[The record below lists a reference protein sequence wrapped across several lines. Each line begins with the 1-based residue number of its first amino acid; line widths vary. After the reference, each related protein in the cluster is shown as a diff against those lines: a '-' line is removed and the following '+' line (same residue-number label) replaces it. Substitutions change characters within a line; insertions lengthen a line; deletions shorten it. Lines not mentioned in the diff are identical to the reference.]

1 MSLPADRRLERI
13 IEQGEFSGVFFL
25 HGEAAR
31 LRDDAAR
38 RLAEAAVVPATRD
51 FNLDVFRGSDVTPEA
66 LASAL
71 AMPPVMS
78 PRRVIL
84 LFDADRLTPT
94 GRKVVEEAVGKL
106 PADVTFVVAAK
117 IPDRSKAAFYRKLK
131 SAGTEL
137 EWKSPRDGEIPG
149 WLIERARDR
158 FGAELTASAA
168 AALADAVGADL
179 GVLEAELEK
188 LAGAAAGGAIDL
200 ALVKSL
206 VPNTR
211 DVNRWEW
218 IDEVASRE
226 YARARLRLPD
236 LLATPNE
243 SAVGL
248 LVALIEQHLLV
259 GVAIEGGA
267 GLVGQ
272 TLDQAGKAYM
282 KWKARTIAGQARAWT
297 VAELDHAL
305 VVLLEADGRA
315 KTGASDREA
324 LEELLLR
331 LEVGRRAGH
340 RLRATA

>member
-13 IEQGEFSGVFFL
+13 IEQREFSGVFFL
-25 HGEAAR
+25 HGEAAV
-31 LRDDAAR
+31 D
-38 RLAEAAVVPATRD
+38 PATRD

-94 GRKVVEEAVGKL
+94 GRKVVEETVGKL

-131 SAGTEL
+131 SAGIEL
-137 EWKSPRDGEIPG
+137 EWKSPREGEIPG

-158 FGAELTASAA
+158 FGAELAANAA

-188 LAGAAAGGAIDL
+188 LAGAADGAIDL
-200 ALVKSL
+200 ALVKAL

-218 IDEVASRE
+218 IDEVASRD
-226 YARARLRLPD
+226 YARARRRLPD
-236 LLATPNE
+236 LLATPSE

-297 VAELDHAL
+297 VAELDDAL
-305 VVLLEADGRA
+305 VVLLEADRRA

>member
-1 MSLPADRRLERI
+1 MSLAADQRLGRI
-13 IEQGEFSGVFFL
+13 LEQGDFSGVFFL

-38 RLAEAAVVPATRD
+38 RLAERAVDPATRD
-51 FNLDVFRGSDVTPEA
+51 FNFDVFRGADVTPEA

-71 AMPPVMS
+71 AMPPVMA

-94 GRKVVEEAVGKL
+94 GRKVVEDALEKL
-106 PADVTFVVAAK
+106 PSDVTFVIAAK
-117 IPDRSKAAFYRKLK
+117 IPDRSKAAYYRKLK
-131 SAGTEL
+131 SAGVEL
-137 EWKSPRDGEIPG
+137 EWKPPRDNEIPG
-149 WLIERARDR
+149 WLIERARAR
-158 FGAELTASAA
+158 FEVELAADAA

-188 LAGAAAGGAIDL
+188 LAGAADGAVDL
-200 ALVKSL
+200 GLVKSL

-218 IDEVASRE
+218 LDDVA
-226 YARARLRLPD
+226 ARNYGMARRRLSE
-236 LLATPNE
+236 LLATPSE

-248 LVALIEQHLLV
+248 LVALIEHHLLI

-267 GLVGQ
+267 GRVGS
-272 TLDQAGKAYM
+272 TLDRAGKSYL
-282 KWKARTIAGQARAWT
+282 KWKARSIAQQARAWT
-297 VAELDHAL
+297 VEELDAAL
-305 VVLLEADGRA
+305 VALLDADRRA
-315 KTGASDREA
+315 KTGGTDREA

-331 LEVGRRAGH
+331 LEVDRSRRGG
-340 RLRATA
+340 RATA